1 MCENWKSCI
10 LTDKGL
16 NTLKNQQKKDN
27 KNYIYIAD
35 TSEIHRDTV
44 SDIFKQYVC
53 NQRSISKL
61 FENYLNIDLQED
73 DYKCFPQ
80 GGIPEKHKKPKK
92 YKPISKP
99 EVSITLSSQET
110 IKQVVK
116 KLNFQDQI
124 RKFTDFLDLEN
135 YNKVGAFLI
144 YGQPKYGQR
153 WLINRL
159 CFQVPYFTNP
169 KCETLPL
176 KRYRHDISRLWE
188 DLAQRFGSNS
198 NSPQDIVEAIYQ
210 HWQSQSVIICFS
222 HFNYQ
227 EICGQY
233 LKYLISNFWQL
244 LVNKTS
250 KSKSSKYSL
259 LLFFIDESGCNKDVL
274 GMPII
279 QKFDI
284 NTPWNICE
292 LDKLS
297 CFKNGHLKR
306 WLELHQNI
314 FESVK
319 NQGFE
324 TIVDEVMK
332 YNQKT
337 PEDVLDQV
345 CSYFNLTWYDIETT
359 LPIQIKER

>member
-10 LTDKGL
+10 LTAKGL
-16 NTLKNQQKKDN
+16 NTLENQQKKDN
-27 KNYIYIAD
+27 KTYIDIANE
-35 TSEIHRDTV
+35 SEISRDTV

-53 NQRSISKL
+53 NRGSISKL
-61 FENYLNIDLQED
+61 FEKYLNRDLKND
-73 DYKCFPQ
+73 DYQCFPQ
-80 GGIPEKHKKPKK
+80 GKIPENHKKPKK
-92 YKPISKP
+92 PRPPSKP
-99 EVSITLSSQET
+99 EISITLSPQET
-110 IKQVVK
+110 IKQAVK
-116 KLNFQDQI
+116 ELNYQNQI

-144 YGQPKYGQR
+144 YGKRQYGQR

-159 CFQVPYFTNP
+159 CFEVPYFINT

-176 KRYRHDISRLWE
+176 KRYRYDISPLWQ
-188 DLAQRFGSNS
+188 DLARRFGSKS

-210 HWQSQSVIICFS
+210 HWQSQTIIICFS
-222 HFNYQ
+222 HFNYP

-233 LKYLISNFWQL
+233 LNYLISNFWQP
-244 LVNKTS
+244 LVNKTGES
-250 KSKSSKYSL
+250 KSKYSL
-259 LLFFIDESGCNKDVL
+259 LLFFLDESECNKDTL

-279 QKFDI
+279 QDFDK
-284 NTPWNICE
+284 NTSWNICE
-292 LDKLS
+292 LNELS
-297 CFKNGHLKR
+297 CFTNEHLKR
-306 WLELHQNI
+306 WLGKHEKV
-314 FESVK
+314 FETVK
-319 NQGFE
+319 NKE
-324 TIVDEVMK
+324 LATIFDEVMG

>member
-16 NTLKNQQKKDN
+16 NTLKNQQKEDD

-35 TSEIHRDTV
+35 KSEIHRDTV

-80 GGIPEKHKKPKK
+80 GRIPEKHKKPKK
-92 YKPISKP
+92 PKPISKP
-99 EVSITLSSQET
+99 EVSITPQET
-110 IKQVVK
+110 IKQAVK
-116 KLNFQDQI
+116 ELNYQHQI
-124 RKFTDFLDLEN
+124 RKFTDFLDLKN

-144 YGQPKYGQR
+144 YGKPQYGQR

-159 CFQVPYFTNP
+159 CFEVPDFT
-169 KCETLPL
+169 KSQCETLPL

-188 DLAQRFGSNS
+188 DLARRFGSNS
-198 NSPQDIVEAIYQ
+198 NSPKDIVDAIYQ
-210 HWQSQSVIICFS
+210 HWQSQTIIICFS
-222 HFNYQ
+222 HFNCP

-233 LKYLISNFWQL
+233 LNYLISNFWQP
-244 LVNKTS
+244 LVNKTGE
-250 KSKSSKYSL
+250 SKSSQYFL
-259 LLFFIDESGCNKDVL
+259 LLFFLDESGCNKDVL

-279 QKFDI
+279 QNFDI

-292 LDKLS
+292 LNELS
-297 CFKNGHLKR
+297 CFTNEHLKR
-306 WLELHQNI
+306 WLGIHKNI
-314 FESVK
+314 FEPVITTDF
-319 NQGFE
+319 Q
-324 TIVDEVMK
+324 TILHEVSE
-332 YNQKT
+332 YDLTT
-337 PEDVLDQV
+337 PEDILDKV